1 MPSCTSVRATRLA
14 MTCAARWTRCATTRT
29 RRAHTFSP
37 RTLCSPSLQTFHAHL
52 LFHQAFDLLEK
63 LTEVARKVE
72 DVYKRRGLGPQS
84 VGFPTRIEIK
94 QLLAERN
101 NEEGFLT

>member
-1 MPSCTSVRATRLA
+1 M
-14 MTCAARWTRCATTRT
+14 
-29 RRAHTFSP
+29 
-37 RTLCSPSLQTFHAHL
+37 
-52 LFHQAFDLLEK
+52 
-63 LTEVARKVE
+63 ARKVE